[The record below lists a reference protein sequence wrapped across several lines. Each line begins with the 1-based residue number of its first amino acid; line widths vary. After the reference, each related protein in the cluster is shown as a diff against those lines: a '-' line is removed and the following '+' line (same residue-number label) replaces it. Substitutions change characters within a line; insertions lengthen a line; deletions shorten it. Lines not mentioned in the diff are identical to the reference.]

1 MNVWINIK
9 RQCTLYYLNL
19 RERLN
24 VMFRLK
30 ESHNK
35 HPILL
40 KIAIQQ
46 KIEILL
52 NQQFEDAKRKKKL
65 TYQWGNVGW
74 QIESATEQSALITQW
89 HDEEDSVEYF
99 KRVLIEMVG
108 LVEHYRIDENDESG
122 YALGTV
128 REIQNALIEMAKANQ

>member
-1 MNVWINIK
+1 
-9 RQCTLYYLNL
+9 
-19 RERLN
+19 
-24 VMFRLK
+24 MFRLK